1 MEADRGA
8 VTFQNGRAIETSAA
22 VSEIDVD
29 ISGVERKA
37 GTRAV
42 VGSVFI
48 CQEVSARGSFYEEET
63 EEIFGVE
70 GSTAA
75 RAAFSGKSSSGARD
89 SG

>member
-1 MEADRGA
+1 
-8 VTFQNGRAIETSAA
+8 
-22 VSEIDVD
+22 
-29 ISGVERKA
+29 
-37 GTRAV
+37 
-42 VGSVFI
+42 
-48 CQEVSARGSFYEEET
+48 VSARGSFYEEET